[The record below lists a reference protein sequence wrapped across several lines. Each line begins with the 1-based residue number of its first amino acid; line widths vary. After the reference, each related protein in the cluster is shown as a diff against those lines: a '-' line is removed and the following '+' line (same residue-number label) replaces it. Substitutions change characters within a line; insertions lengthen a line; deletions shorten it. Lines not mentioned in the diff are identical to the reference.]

1 MPHGTAKPNAN
12 PVPMSSHIID
22 AGPALNFLA
31 TNNQRILIAGIGTQ
45 PFHAPEAVRDEVMYK
60 AAERPDLAA
69 AAPAWRKIEANWIV
83 LIPAARTSTLDRLAT
98 ILTQRPLPKVP
109 SRAKD
114 SGETYVVIHA
124 VERAVNGDKVI
135 VIIDDGGGQELLR
148 GAQQYLNAQRRNVPN
163 IGTVTLMTTE
173 DILLTQVNTKHIP
186 DKQKMRRIYNQLRA
200 VNAGLVHVDA
210 TTLLTTTRW
219 SQVPQP

>member
-1 MPHGTAKPNAN
+1 M
-12 PVPMSSHIID
+12 PMSSHIID
-22 AGPALNFLA
+22 AGPAINFLA

-45 PFHAPEAVRDEVMYK
+45 PFHAPEAVRDEVMRK

-69 AAPAWRKIEANWIV
+69 AAPAWRRIETNWIL
-83 LIPAARTSTLDRLAT
+83 LIPATRSPTLDRLAIT
-98 ILTQRPLPKVP
+98 LTQGPLPIVP

-124 VERAVNGDKVI
+124 VERALNGNKVI

-148 GAQQYLNAQRRNVPN
+148 RAQQYLNAQRRNNPS

-173 DILLTQVNTKHIP
+173 DILLARANTNHIP
-186 DKQKMRRIYNQLRA
+186 DKQKMRRIYDQLRA
-200 VNAGLVHVDA
+200 IDNGLVHIDNTA
-210 TTLLTTTRW
+210 LLTNTHW
-219 SQVPQP
+219 SQPRRP